1 MSYLVAVTYR
11 QVSRGDAPAVM
22 VYRNGIAMAPTFDY
36 DGAFARN
43 IGWLTREEQAVLRRK
58 RIAIAGMGGVGG
70 SHLLTLARLGVG
82 AFNIAD
88 LDTFDLVNFNRQA
101 GAFVSTLEQPKVDV
115 LMRMA
120 RDINPEI
127 DIRLFPQGV
136 TSGNVADF
144 LDGVDLYVDG
154 LDFFV
159 FSTRAMT
166 FAKCRE
172 RRIPAVTAAPLGMGS
187 AVLTFMPDGM
197 SFEDYFGF
205 EGRSDDELAL
215 RFMIGLSPLLLHRA
229 YLADPS
235 AVDLDGR
242 RGPSTI
248 MACEL
253 CAGLAATESLKILLR
268 RGKVLAAP
276 RGFHFDAYRN
286 KLVRTWRPWGHRNP
300 IQRVMLAIARRQ
312 LAAMRQAS
320 RHA

>member
-1 MSYLVAVTYR
+1 
-11 QVSRGDAPAVM
+11 M
-22 VYRNGIAMAPTFDY
+22 VYRNGITMAPTFDY

-43 IGWLTREEQAVLRRK
+43 IGWLTREEQARLRGK

-70 SHLLTLARLGVG
+70 SHLLTLTRLGIG

-101 GAFVSTLEQPKVDV
+101 GAFVGTLGQAKVDV
-115 LMRMA
+115 LTRMA

-127 DIRLFPQGV
+127 DIRVFPRGV
-136 TSGNVADF
+136 TPENVGDF

-187 AVLTFMPDGM
+187 AVLSFMPDGM

-205 EGRSDDELAL
+205 EGRSEDELAL
-215 RFMIGLSPLLLHRA
+215 RFMIGLSPLMLHRH
-229 YLADPS
+229 YLADPT

-253 CAGLAATESLKILLR
+253 CAGLAATESLKILLG

-300 IQRVMLAIARRQ
+300 MQRLMLALAQRQ
-312 LAAMRQAS
+312 LASMREERA
-320 RHA
+320 A

>member
-1 MSYLVAVTYR
+1 
-11 QVSRGDAPAVM
+11 
-22 VYRNGIAMAPTFDY
+22 MAPTFDY

-43 IGWLTREEQAVLRRK
+43 IGWLTRREQMVLRAK
-58 RIAIAGMGGVGG
+58 RIAIAGLGGVGG
-70 SHLLTLARLGVG
+70 SHLLTLVRLGVG

-101 GAFVSTLEQPKVDV
+101 GAFVSTLGQPKVDI

-136 TSGNVADF
+136 TPANIGDF
-144 LDGVDLYVDG
+144 LEGVDLYVDG

-159 FSTRAMT
+159 FSVRAMT

-172 RRIPAVTAAPLGMGS
+172 HRIPAVTAAPLGMGS
-187 AVLTFMPDGM
+187 AVLSFMPDGM

-205 EGRSDDELAL
+205 EGRSEDELAL
-215 RFMIGLSPLLLHRA
+215 RFMIGLSPLMLHRN

-253 CAGLAATESLKILLR
+253 CAGLAATESLKILLG
-268 RGKVLAAP
+268 RGKLLAAP
-276 RGFHFDAYRN
+276 HGFHFDAYRN

>member
-1 MSYLVAVTYR
+1 MSVRKSAVAKR
-11 QVSRGDAPAVM
+11 RPIM
-22 VYRNGIAMAPTFDY
+22 VYRNGITMAPTFDY
-36 DGAFARN
+36 GGAFARN
-43 IGWLTREEQAVLRRK
+43 IGWLTRDEQAILRGK

-70 SHLLTLARLGVG
+70 AHLLTLARLGVG
-82 AFNIAD
+82 GFNIAD

-101 GAFVSTLEQPKVDV
+101 GAFVSTLGQPKVDV

-127 DIRLFPQGV
+127 DIRVFPQGV
-136 TSGNVADF
+136 TPANIDDF

-187 AVLTFMPDGM
+187 AVLSFMPDGM

-205 EGRSDDELAL
+205 EGRSEDELAL
-215 RFMIGLSPLLLHRA
+215 RFMIGLSPLMLHRN
-229 YLADPS
+229 YLADSS

-253 CAGLAATESLKILLR
+253 CAGLAATESLKILLG
-268 RGKVLAAP
+268 RGKLLAAP
-276 RGFHFDAYRN
+276 HGFHFDAYRN